1 MRSEL
6 AHGLEFPNE
15 ECSEARL
22 LVDAR
27 DYYRAFYLSAQR
39 AENSLFIAGW
49 QFDSEVELLR
59 GNDRDAVNSPV
70 RFIEFLNHLCE
81 EKESLNIYILAW
93 DYSAIYAVEREW
105 FQGLK
110 LRLKVHERVHFCY
123 WTHPEPGGSFHQK
136 YVVVDNQTAFL
147 GGLDICDSRYD
158 DREHRLDNSLR
169 VDVDGNPCKPFHD
182 LQFALRGPVVARL
195 AEMFSQLWREA
206 NSAEIELDRQR
217 SSKSLA
223 HGFCFEEG
231 LPVRSSRVALSRT
244 IFHPE
249 GTEDKAP
256 DGAHQK
262 TSVFEVRDLLCA
274 AIDAAEELIYLENQ
288 YFTSKDVLLAFTK
301 RLENPHRPKLKI
313 LMVMPQGADSAKED
327 FALGSR
333 QRAVRHAV
341 AQLAEHHGHSMRLL
355 KSIQAGA
362 DGPVATFIHAKLMI
376 VDDSFLTCGSANLT
390 NRSMHVDFELNAS
403 FQADDSDA
411 SEPLRTDIRRIRA
424 SLLAEHAG
432 STDVE
437 AFESRETLMAKVDEA
452 CSDPT
457 SRLECQPV
465 EEAEED
471 DPLLVALFDP
481 NGPTTLETL
490 EDPLKHA
497 FDIDDTLVKD
507 TVRRFGQRL
516 GVFDIDE

>member
-1 MRSEL
+1 MRREL
-6 AHGLEFPNE
+6 SQGLEFPHE

-27 DYYRAFYLSAQR
+27 DYYRAFYLTAQR
-39 AENSLFIAGW
+39 AEKSLLIAGW

-59 GNDRDAVNSPV
+59 GNDRDEVSSPV

-110 LRLKVHERVHFCY
+110 LRFKVHERVHFCY

-136 YVVVDNQTAFL
+136 YVVVDDQAAFL

-195 AEMFSQLWREA
+195 AGMFSQLWREA
-206 NSAEIELDRQR
+206 NSVEIELVRQGISR
-217 SSKSLA
+217 NSSR
-223 HGFCFEEG
+223 GFSFEEG
-231 LPVRSSRVALSRT
+231 LSIRSSRVALSRT
-244 IFHPE
+244 IFQPD
-249 GTEDKAP
+249 GTED
-256 DGAHQK
+256 DEQEGAFRK
-262 TSVFEVRDLLCA
+262 SSVFEVRELLCA

-288 YFTSKDVLLAFTK
+288 YFTSKDVLLAFKK
-301 RLENPHRPKLKI
+301 RLEDPNRSKLKI

-327 FALGSR
+327 FALGNR
-333 QRAVRHAV
+333 QRTVRHAI

-355 KSIQAGA
+355 KSIQTGP

-411 SEPLRTDIRRIRA
+411 DEPLRTDIRRIRA

-432 STDVE
+432 SIDAG
-437 AFESRETLMAKVDEA
+437 AFESLETLMATVDEA
-452 CSDPT
+452 CATPT
-457 SRLECQPV
+457 SRLECQDV
-465 EEAEED
+465 DEAD
-471 DPLLVALFDP
+471 DRDPLLIALFDP
-481 NGPTTLETL
+481 NGPTNLETL
-490 EDPLKHA
+490 EDPFIKALS
-497 FDIDDTLVKD
+497 IDDTLVKN
-507 TVRRFGQRL
+507 TARRVGQRL
-516 GVFDIDE
+516 GVFDIE